1 MKKNKRKFKLIF
13 FGCIVLML
21 QNVVLFSQQNI
32 GFSLEKYLK
41 TTNQYMNASN
51 GDRVTLSHPFTYS
64 TIFFRQEKTPN
75 KPLLKQFFDKNLQ
88 ISNLPTTSFLNSC
101 SANYAENLPFF
112 CKIEHNWG
120 KKLPM
125 PFKFRLGSVEYV
137 DWLEGKGN

>member
-1 MKKNKRKFKLIF
+1 MKKIKRKFKLILIF
-13 FGCIVLML
+13 SIVLML
-21 QNVVLFSQQNI
+21 QNVVLFAQQNI

-41 TTNQYMNASN
+41 TTNQRMNTANSD
-51 GDRVTLSHPFTYS
+51 GVTLSHPVTYS
-64 TIFFRQEKTPN
+64 TLIFRQEKTPI
-75 KPLLKQFFDKNLQ
+75 KPSLKQFFDKNLQ
-88 ISNLPTTSFLNSC
+88 IPNLSITSFLNSC